1 MPSCVGVQEAGDRLR
16 SARHV
21 LVVGCSG
28 AGKSTLSAALAPRL
42 DLPHLSMDREF
53 CWLPGWVARPRDEM
67 RALIAAAVAQDR
79 WIMDGSFPSSLD
91 LRLPRTDLV
100 IWLRLPRTDL
110 VIWLRLPRLTCLVGV
125 FRRGVAHR
133 GRTRPDMAPGCPE
146 RRPDR
151 EFLSD
156 VWNFERDTAPAIAS
170 NLEAHGPRVPTLV
183 IRSRDE
189 AGRLLA
195 LIADRAPP

>member
-1 MPSCVGVQEAGDRLR
+1 MPSCVGVQETGDRLR

-28 AGKSTLSAALAPRL
+28 AGKSTLSAALARRL

-100 IWLRLPRTDL
+100 IWLRLPR
-110 VIWLRLPRLTCLVGV
+110 LTCLVGV

-151 EFLSD
+151 EFLSY
-156 VWNFERDTAPAIAS
+156 VWNFERDTAPAIAC

-195 LIADRAPP
+195 LIAGRAPP

>member
-16 SARHV
+16 SARRV
-21 LVVGCSG
+21 LVVGGSG
-28 AGKSTLSAALAPRL
+28 AGKSTLSAALAQRL

-100 IWLRLPRTDL
+100 IWLRLPR
-110 VIWLRLPRLTCLVGV
+110 LTCLVGV

-156 VWNFERDTAPAIAS
+156 VWNFERDTAPAIAR

>member
-1 MPSCVGVQEAGDRLR
+1 MPYCVGVQEAGDRLR

-28 AGKSTLSAALAPRL
+28 AGKSTLSAALAQRL

-53 CWLPGWVARPRDEM
+53 CWLPGWVAQPRDEM

-91 LRLPRTDLV
+91 LRLPR
-100 IWLRLPRTDL
+100 
-110 VIWLRLPRLTCLVGV
+110 LTCLAGV
-125 FRRGVAHR
+125 IRRGVAHR

-156 VWNFERDTAPAIAS
+156 VWNFERDTAPAIAR